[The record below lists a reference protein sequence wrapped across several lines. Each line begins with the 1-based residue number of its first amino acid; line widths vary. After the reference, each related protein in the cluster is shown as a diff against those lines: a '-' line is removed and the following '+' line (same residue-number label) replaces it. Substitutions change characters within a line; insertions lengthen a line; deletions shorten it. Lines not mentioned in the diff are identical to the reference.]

1 MKIIYIANGDV
12 SVYDSQVLSLL
23 DFYVEQKHEV
33 HLIQGYASSQE
44 KEKLLNKIAA
54 HHLEDYVVW
63 FESAPVY
70 PWFEKRKRERIYQAL
85 LSIPGYDKA
94 VIHVRGSVESTLVK
108 KIIKRNKLN
117 IPFLAD
123 IRGLFESEFDYKI
136 KRQKGLRKVMTMY
149 QKKYIGKCW
158 NYLFAADNLR
168 WGVSSVSPLITDF
181 INKVYGGNG
190 HCFYFNPNIAGKS
203 FVYDYNSR
211 KEIREKYGLKED
223 DLVAV
228 CSTGGNSLW
237 QKDYLTI
244 DKLLSM
250 GVKVINLSKM
260 DYGKTG
266 CITTSVPFKEM
277 YKILS
282 AADVAVLWRDDTLM
296 NNAASPSKFSEF
308 AVMGLYV
315 LHNDSVAVA
324 SSYIKK
330 SGAGLIIKDLDE
342 LQQLP
347 TLNSLTTNRKQWI
360 TEGREFFGVECVGK
374 SYLGIYENLLA

>member
-23 DFYVEQKHEV
+23 DYYVDQKHEV
-33 HLIQGYASSQE
+33 HLIQGYVNSLE

-54 HHLEDYVVW
+54 HHLEDHVIW
-63 FESAPVY
+63 FKSAPVY
-70 PWFEKRKRERIYQAL
+70 PWFEKRKRESIYQAL

-94 VIHVRGSVESTLVK
+94 VIHVRGSMGSMLVK
-108 KIIKRNKLN
+108 KILIQNKLSV
-117 IPFLAD
+117 PFLSD
-123 IRGLFESEFDYKI
+123 IRGLFDGEFDYKI
-136 KRQKGLRKVMTMY
+136 KRQKGLRKFMTIF
-149 QKKYIGKCW
+149 QKYYIGKCW
-158 NYLFAADNLR
+158 EYLFAEDNLR
-168 WGVSSVSPLITDF
+168 WGVSSVSPLITDY
-181 INKVYGGNG
+181 INKVYGENK
-190 HCFYFNPNIAGKS
+190 HIFYFNPNIAGKS
-203 FVYDYNSR
+203 FIFDYNCR

-223 DLVAV
+223 DIVAV
-228 CSTGGNSLW
+228 CSTGGNSFW
-237 QKDYLTI
+237 QKDYLMI
-244 DKLLSM
+244 DKLLTM
-250 GVKVINLSKM
+250 GVKVINLSKL

-266 CITTSVPFKEM
+266 CITTTVPFKEM

-324 SSYIKK
+324 SNYIRK

-342 LQQLP
+342 LQQMP
-347 TLNSLTTNRKQWI
+347 TLEFLNINRKQWI
-360 TEGREFFGVECVGK
+360 SEGQKVFGVECVGK
-374 SYLGIYENLLA
+374 SYLRIYENLLT